1 MIFGGPCWVRT
12 NDHLIMSQKY
22 TIFLILIDLYKTPK
36 YAQKWGFFEF
46 RLRLILPHLAW
57 FG

>member
-1 MIFGGPCWVRT
+1 
-12 NDHLIMSQKY
+12 MSQKY